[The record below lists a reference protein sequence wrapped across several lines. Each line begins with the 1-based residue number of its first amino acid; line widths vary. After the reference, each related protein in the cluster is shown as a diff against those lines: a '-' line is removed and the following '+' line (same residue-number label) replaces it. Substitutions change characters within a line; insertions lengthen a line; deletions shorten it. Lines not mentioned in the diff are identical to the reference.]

1 LADATGRTCDEVQE
15 ALAVQRAY
23 LAEPLSEQGGDDR
36 DDDARPVA
44 ALMVEEPGFDSVR
57 DRDQVAR
64 AMRHL
69 PARER
74 EIVRLRFLHDL
85 TQAEIAAQIGV
96 SQMHVS
102 RLLRS
107 ALDAL
112 AEAMDDPELLA
123 S

>member
-1 LADATGRTCDEVQE
+1 
-15 ALAVQRAY
+15 
-23 LAEPLSEQGGDDR
+23 
-36 DDDARPVA
+36 VA
-44 ALMVEEPGFDSVR
+44 ALMVEERGFGSVH
-57 DRDQVAR
+57 DRDQVAQ

-85 TQAEIAAQIGV
+85 TQAEIAAEVGV

-107 ALDAL
+107 ALDAM
-112 AEAMDDPELLA
+112 AEAMAIDDPALLA

>member
-1 LADATGRTCDEVQE
+1 
-15 ALAVQRAY
+15 
-23 LAEPLSEQGGDDR
+23 
-36 DDDARPVA
+36 
-44 ALMVEEPGFDSVR
+44 MVEESGFESVR

-107 ALDAL
+107 ALDAMGDVM
-112 AEAMDDPELLA
+112 EDPALLA